1 MCTTWGGTERGG
13 CGKYDIQHQGQ
24 RQESTLLY
32 FLFLWPPDSH
42 PCRSQ
47 FYPRAFLIACLLC
60 VCVCVLVCI
69 YSHMQCMSIILC
81 TPSHFSHIQLF
92 VTLWTVTLPRFLCP
106 WDSPGKNTGS
116 GLPFPTPG
124 ALSNPGI
131 KPASPALAGEF
142 FTTSTT
148 WEAPLTT
155 GPSGNAPF
163 STLS

>member
-1 MCTTWGGTERGG
+1 MWCCQQERPKIIFF
-13 CGKYDIQHQGQ
+13 C
-24 RQESTLLY
+24 
-32 FLFLWPPDSH
+32 
-42 PCRSQ
+42 
-47 FYPRAFLIACLLC
+47 PRAFLIACLLC

-81 TPSHFSHIQLF
+81 TLSHFSRIQLF
-92 VTLWTVTLPRFLCP
+92 VTLWTVALPRFLCP

-131 KPASPALAGEF
+131 KPVSLTSPALAGEF

-148 WEAPLTT
+148 QEAQLEVQTHFPKQKYFLYLLINKLISSTNSVCT
-155 GPSGNAPF
+155 F
-163 STLS
+163 SSLI

>member
-1 MCTTWGGTERGG
+1 MWCCQQERPKIIFF
-13 CGKYDIQHQGQ
+13 C
-24 RQESTLLY
+24 
-32 FLFLWPPDSH
+32 
-42 PCRSQ
+42 
-47 FYPRAFLIACLLC
+47 PRAFLIACLLC
-60 VCVCVLVCI
+60 VCVCVIVCI

-131 KPASPALAGEF
+131 KPVSLTSPALAGEF
-142 FTTSTT
+142 FSTSTT
-148 WEAPLTT
+148 SEAYR
-155 GPSGNAPF
+155 GPNPF
-163 STLS
+163 SKAKVFSISFDKPVDKFYKLSVYIFVPYLSTGLKG